1 MPTVRGAAD
10 NQIDPQCLPGLT
22 QIRQEVKR
30 GGFDLNSLTH
40 RLTNLVQRIV
50 GAGGVG
56 VWLFTNDEVFL
67 YVTAGTASND
77 ERLRLE
83 VLSKLVN
90 VYRLSPDSA
99 SRFTNPIGMSTGYD
113 QTNSG
118 DTNSLLVEPIHQGHN
133 VAGVLAIFFDE
144 LNAFTESDVAKLRLL
159 ADLLAQVLKKAAEA
173 ALQESVALEPAAMFQ
188 LIERIC
194 AC

>member
-118 DTNSLLVEPIHQGHN
+118 DTNPLLVEPIHQGHN